1 MKKLLIKFLV
11 IFLILM
17 AIDFLWGI
25 FFLKI
30 VDISKEGRYYKAKYT
45 LDLTSEDLLIIGS
58 SLGEAGYC
66 TKIFEDS
73 LNITCYNVSR
83 ENQLLP
89 YFNAIK
95 EATLARY
102 VPTYIVFD
110 IHPSFLQGEPNHE
123 IVGEV
128 FNPFYKT
135 HPEIQSILNNGS
147 LSKKIIYLSNLYCFN
162 SSYIY
167 LLLPFIKKGMDRKVE
182 DKGWRP
188 RYGITAIS
196 SKIKILNPIGNLNK
210 KAINEFHQFVD
221 TIHNKG
227 IQLIFCSSPMYNTT
241 ICETPTIK
249 YVKKYAKENDIPYFD
264 YANHKELLYNNEY
277 FKDPAH
283 FNDKGAIAFSKS
295 IIQDIKSYLEIEN

>member
-1 MKKLLIKFLV
+1 MKKLLFKFLV
-11 IFLILM
+11 LFLIVG

-25 FFLKI
+25 LFLKI

-58 SLGEAGYC
+58 SLGEAGYY
-66 TKIFEDS
+66 TQIFEDS
-73 LNITCYNVSR
+73 LDITCFNVSR

-102 VPTYIVFD
+102 IPTYIVFD

-147 LSKKIIYLSNLYCFN
+147 LSKKIIYLSNLYCLN
-162 SSYIY
+162 SSYFY
-167 LLLPFIKKGMDRKVE
+167 LLLPFVKKGMDREVE

-188 RYGITAIS
+188 RYGTTNVSPKITLLNPTEDLNDNAIS
-196 SKIKILNPIGNLNK
+196 
-210 KAINEFHQFVD
+210 EFHQFVD
-221 TIHNKG
+221 TLRNKG
-227 IQLIFCSSPMYNTT
+227 VQLIFCSSPMYNTA

-249 YVKKYAKENDIPYFD
+249 YVKKYAKENNIPYFD
-264 YANHKELLYNNEY
+264 YANHKELVCNNEY

-283 FNDKGAIAFSKS
+283 FNAKGAIVFSNC
-295 IIQDIKSYLEIEN
+295 IVQDIKNYLENKN